1 MLKEK
6 LEANLRKYQLFILL
20 QKRAFLPAIGIYLV
34 SIGKLSLI
42 EIATIASITAI
53 VQLIMEIPTGYFAD
67 KYGRKLSI
75 VVGSFILSFSPLAF
89 IVWPNY
95 FGGLIASLL
104 YFGGASFVNGA
115 HSAFIHDTMEALG
128 TVKDFTKF
136 RGRAQS
142 YSLVGNMIIIALVPM
157 SYSIDPRLP
166 FIFGFLLLFPV
177 FFLALSYTEP
187 PVLSDKEVVS
197 PSIKTMFKHI
207 PKTELLILFSVFGIV
222 SSTFASAPQFREILF
237 QNLGVPVVYFGAI
250 LAGGSLAAALAGHAI
265 HKLDKVPHHVFY
277 FIDIF
282 VMVSTLLIIGLTQ
295 NPYMAILGFTLMVMY
310 DRNRSIVAESHILS
324 RYRANENKATMLS
337 MLRFFGTLQGLWVS
351 ITIGSALHF
360 FGISKG
366 FVVYGVG
373 MGFAL
378 VALMFLYLIIEK
390 RKMRDTPESVKF

>member
-1 MLKEK
+1 MTFMLKDK

-34 SIGKLSLI
+34 SVGKLSLI
-42 EIATIASITAI
+42 DIATIASITA
-53 VQLIMEIPTGYFAD
+53 VAQLFMEIPTGYFAD

-95 FGGLIASLL
+95 FGGLMASLL

-128 TVKDFTKF
+128 CVKDFTKF

-142 YSLVGNMIIIALVPM
+142 YSLVGNMIIIALVPV

-187 PVLSDKEVVS
+187 PVLSVDEAPA

-207 PKTELLILFSVFGIV
+207 PKTELIILFSVYGIV
-222 SSTFASAPQFREILF
+222 SSTFDNAPQFREILF
-237 QNLGVPVVYFGAI
+237 QNLGVPVVYYGAI
-250 LAGGSLAAALAGHAI
+250 LAIGSLLAAATGYLI
-265 HKLDKVPHHVFY
+265 HRLDEVPHHVFY
-277 FIDIF
+277 FVDIF
-282 VMVSTLLIIGLTQ
+282 VMVLTLVIIGITQ
-295 NPYMAILGFTLMVMY
+295 NPYMAIVGFTLMVMY
-310 DRNRSIVAESHILS
+310 GRNRSIVAESHILA
-324 RYRANENKATMLS
+324 RYRAKENKATMLS

-351 ITIGSALHF
+351 IALGSSLHF

-366 FVVYGVG
+366 FVFYGIG
-373 MGFAL
+373 MGVAL
-378 VALMFLYLIIEK
+378 MLLMFLYLEIEK
-390 RKMRDTPESVKF
+390 RKVHSGV